1 MTVITMTREMG
12 TLGKDVAVGV
22 AQLMGLE
29 VIHHELVERDVAERM
44 HLEESDVHR
53 FLEGTPSLTK
63 RWKIDQDKLSKYTA
77 EEIYDLANQDN
88 VLIRGWGATALLRK
102 VPHIPR
108 VRVCAPMDFRVSI
121 MQERLALDDARLV
134 LREIKRNDAA
144 HTRTMHRFLGFDRE
158 NSLNYDLV
166 LNTERLPISDCVK
179 QVASLVESDV
189 FAATDKSQQI
199 LTDLILE
206 SEIHN
211 CIARNRNL
219 GSSGKHLEV
228 IVGGGNVV
236 IAGAVL
242 SKEIGM
248 KLCDG
253 VRTVPGV
260 KSVTN
265 NMVAVDRFYRG

>member
-12 TLGKDVAVGV
+12 TLGKDVAAGV
-22 AQLMGLE
+22 AKLMGLE
-29 VIHHELVERDVAERM
+29 VIHHELVEHDVADRM

-53 FLEGTPSLTK
+53 FLEGTPSPLQ
-63 RWKIDQDKLSKYTA
+63 RLKIDQDKLSKYTA
-77 EEIYDLANQDN
+77 EEIHDLANEGN
-88 VLIRGWGATALLRK
+88 VIIRGWGATALLSK

-108 VRVCAPMDFRVSI
+108 VRVCAPMDFRVSV
-121 MQERLALDDARLV
+121 MQERLGLDDARLV
-134 LREIKRNDAA
+134 LREIDRNDAA
-144 HTRTMHRFLGFDRE
+144 HTRAMHRFLKFDRE
-158 NSLNYDLV
+158 KSINYDLV
-166 LNTERLPISDCVK
+166 LNTERLAISDCVK
-179 QVASLVESDV
+179 QVVSLVESAV
-189 FAATDKSQQI
+189 FTETDKSQQI

-206 SEIHN
+206 SQIHN
-211 CIARNRNL
+211 RIARNRDL
-219 GSSGKHLEV
+219 GPSEKHLEV

-248 KLCDG
+248 SLCDG